1 MAKKRDLKSKKKQY
15 DFEGMTLTPWQK
27 ISTTFF
33 GAIFRERAR
42 RDIDL
47 KKLLVQ
53 ADIRVMPEVYKSTQL
68 MSTIAVM
75 IGCGALLALVF
86 LPGAGLIAIYESIQD
101 PDTVMPCV
109 DWAFW
114 HKADI
119 NPALPGSGCPHYAT
133 QVFPFLWKVLVVISV
148 GLITPYAANRYFGGE
163 AERKKVARADRLE
176 KYLPYA
182 SSYTAAMA
190 AANATPV
197 KIFRSLAKNGEIY
210 GDIAYDSS
218 MIYRDMTLFG
228 YDIITAVKLAV
239 DRAAS
244 TWVTEFFQGMVGTLS
259 SGGNLK
265 LYFLNR
271 AEHYMRENRIRLTV
285 FLETLAMFAETYI
298 VVAVAMPLFLI
309 VMLVIMFWVS
319 GAGSQ
324 ISENMVYGIV
334 MGLLPMIHIAYS
346 LFVWLMSQENAM

>member
-1 MAKKRDLKSKKKQY
+1 LAKKRDLKSKKQY
-15 DFEGMTLTPWQK
+15 DFEGMIPTPWQK

-33 GAIFRERAR
+33 GRLY
-42 RDIDL
+42 RDRGQKDPDL

-68 MSTIAVM
+68 MSTIAVLV
-75 IGCGALLALVF
+75 GCGALLALVF

-109 DWAFW
+109 DWQFW

-119 NPALPGSGCPHYAT
+119 NPALPGSGCPHFET
-133 QVFPFLWKVLVVISV
+133 QVFPFLWKVLVVV
-148 GLITPYAANRYFGGE
+148 GIGVLIPFFANRYFGGE
-163 AERKKVARADRLE
+163 AERKKLARADRLE

-334 MGLLPMIHIAYS
+334 MGLLPMIHVAYS

>member
-1 MAKKRDLKSKKKQY
+1 MAKKRDLKSKKQY
-15 DFEGMTLTPWQK
+15 DFEGMILTPWQK

-33 GAIFRERAR
+33 GGIFRERAR
-42 RDIDL
+42 NNLEL

-75 IGCGALLALVF
+75 IGCGALIALVF
-86 LPGAGLIAIYESIQD
+86 LPGAGLIEIYESIQD
-101 PDTVMPCV
+101 ESTVMPCI
-109 DWAFW
+109 DWEFW

-119 NPALPGSGCPHYAT
+119 NPSLPGNGCPHYAT
-133 QVFPFLWKVLVVISV
+133 QVFPFLWKVMVVV
-148 GLITPYAANRYFGGE
+148 LLGLIVPYSANKYFGGE
-163 AERKKVARADRLE
+163 AERKKSSRAERLE
-176 KYLPYA
+176 KFLPYA

-324 ISENMVYGIV
+324 ISEGMVYGIV

-346 LFVWLMSQENAM
+346 LFVWLMSQEQEM

>member
-1 MAKKRDLKSKKKQY
+1 MAKKRDLKSKKQY

-27 ISTTFF
+27 ISNTLF
-33 GAIFRERAR
+33 GGIFRERAR
-42 RDIDL
+42 NNLEL

-75 IGCGALLALVF
+75 IGCGALIALVF
-86 LPGAGLIAIYESIQD
+86 LPGAGLIEIYESIQD
-101 PDTVMPCV
+101 ESTVMPCT

-119 NPALPGSGCPHYAT
+119 NPSLPGDGCPHYAT
-133 QVFPFLWKVLVVISV
+133 QVFTFLWKVMVVIV
-148 GLITPYAANRYFGGE
+148 LGLIVPYSANKYFGGE
-163 AERKKVARADRLE
+163 AERKKLARAERLE
-176 KYLPYA
+176 KFLPYA
-182 SSYTAAMA
+182 SSYTAAMS

-324 ISENMVYGIV
+324 ISEGMVYGIV

-346 LFVWLMSQENAM
+346 LFVWLMSQEQEM

>member
-1 MAKKRDLKSKKKQY
+1 MAKKRDLKSKKQY

-27 ISTTFF
+27 ISNTLF
-33 GAIFRERAR
+33 GGIYRERAR
-42 RDIDL
+42 KDLDL

-68 MSTIAVM
+68 MSTIAVI
-75 IGCGALLALVF
+75 IGCGALMALVF

-101 PDTVMPCV
+101 PATVMPCM
-109 DWAFW
+109 DWEFW

-119 NPALPGSGCPHYAT
+119 NPSQPGNGCPHYTT
-133 QVFPFLWKVLVVISV
+133 QVFPFLWKAIIVILL
-148 GLITPYAANRYFGGE
+148 GLITPYSANKYFGNE
-163 AERKKVARADRLE
+163 AERKRTARAERLE

-182 SSYTAAMA
+182 SSYTAAMS

-218 MIYRDMTLFG
+218 MVYRDMTLFG

-334 MGLLPMIHIAYS
+334 MGLLPMIHVAYS
-346 LFVWLMSQENAM
+346 LFVWLMSQENEM

>member
-1 MAKKRDLKSKKKQY
+1 MAKKRDLKSKKQY

-27 ISTTFF
+27 ISNTLF
-33 GAIFRERAR
+33 GGIFRERAR
-42 RDIDL
+42 NNLEL

-75 IGCGALLALVF
+75 IGCGALIALVF
-86 LPGAGLIAIYESIQD
+86 LPGAGLIELYESVQD
-101 PDTVMPCV
+101 ESTVMPCM
-109 DWAFW
+109 DWEFW

-119 NPALPGSGCPHYAT
+119 NPSLPGNGCPHYAT
-133 QVFPFLWKVLVVISV
+133 QVFPFLWTVMVVILL
-148 GLITPYAANRYFGGE
+148 GLIVPYSANTYFAGE
-163 AERKKVARADRLE
+163 AERKKLARAERLE
-176 KYLPYA
+176 KFLPYA
-182 SSYTAAMA
+182 SSYTAAMS

-244 TWVTEFFQGMVGTLS
+244 TWVTEFVQGMVGTLS

-324 ISENMVYGIV
+324 ISEGMVYGIV

-346 LFVWLMSQENAM
+346 LFVWLMSQEQEM